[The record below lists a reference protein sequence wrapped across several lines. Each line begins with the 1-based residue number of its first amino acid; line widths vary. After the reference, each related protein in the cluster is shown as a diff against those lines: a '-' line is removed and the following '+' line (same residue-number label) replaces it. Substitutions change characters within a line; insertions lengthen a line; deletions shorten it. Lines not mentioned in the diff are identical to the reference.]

1 MANAPDGTVIK
12 MPDGSMRVKRGAEW
26 LPTGKL
32 YSGPGPKLETA
43 EAKQLSEARLR
54 AEAAEGT
61 INDQAR
67 FSALNRKTG
76 TGGQYAIPLGV
87 GNLFA
92 GAAGVFNPELREMNS
107 ITERLTPTQR
117 AVGSGP
123 MSDADVNMYRK
134 SVIGPGNEGNTNR
147 AIGARM
153 KAGATRERDYAAFL
167 DYYAKV
173 NGTLNGAQEAWDGYK
188 TSNPIYD
195 PETATVRKTQP
206 WRAYFGLPE
215 TSGTAPAPRAPTNP
229 ARKAP
234 PQNDLRKMSDDQ
246 VRKMLGY

>member
-32 YSGPGPKLETA
+32 YSGPGPQLATGEQ
-43 EAKQLSEARLR
+43 KQLTDARTR
-54 AEAAEGT
+54 ANAAEGVL
-61 INDQAR
+61 NDQAR
-67 FSALNRKTG
+67 FSALNKRTP
-76 TGGQYAIPLGV
+76 TGGYMGLPLV
-87 GNLFA
+87 GNMFA
-92 GAAGVFNPELREMNS
+92 GVAGAFNPDVREMNA
-107 ITERLTPTQR
+107 ITERLTPAQR
-117 AVGSGP
+117 EAGSGP

-134 SVIGPGNEGNTNR
+134 SVIGPGNVGNTNR
-147 AIGARM
+147 DVGTRM
-153 KAGATRERDYAAFL
+153 RAGAIRERDYAAFM

-215 TSGTAPAPRAPTNP
+215 TSGTAPAPRAPAQRAPTQSP
-229 ARKAP
+229 AANSRKLDD
-234 PQNDLRKMSDDQ
+234 NYLRSKFGD
-246 VRKMLGY
+246 